1 MSFVSSGKIEPTKE
15 VKEEQEEKSDRSRSE
30 GKDTKSKENKTA
42 AKKKKKAVP
51 ELSEHELSASYGIG
65 HKLLKGMGWKG
76 VRINVI
82 CIKVFMVL
90 TALCLQ
96 GSLKEDR
103 GLAEPIQVKL
113 RPKNQGL
120 SYGEFSE
127 RTDQSLRHFQDL
139 EEENREET
147 DAMDTEEF
155 AVEQPREQHWKRS
168 APKRKTVYKTVEE
181 VMGGKA
187 QSAQQVI
194 LDMRGPQVKVL
205 SGANQISQRD
215 IITRSNFLPELRS
228 NVALLVDVK
237 EGQIHSIDQRR
248 RHEETVLKGLK
259 REEFNLKQ
267 QLELE
272 EGGTST

>member
-1 MSFVSSGKIEPTKE
+1 M
-15 VKEEQEEKSDRSRSE
+15 
-30 GKDTKSKENKTA
+30 
-42 AKKKKKAVP
+42 
-51 ELSEHELSASYGIG
+51 
-65 HKLLKGMGWKG
+65 
-76 VRINVI
+76 
-82 CIKVFMVL
+82 
-90 TALCLQ
+90 Q

-120 SYGEFSE
+120 SYGDFSE

-139 EEENREET
+139 DEEVQDET

-155 AVEQPREQHWKRS
+155 APEQPREQHWKRS

-215 IITRSNFLPELRS
+215 IITRSSFLPELRS

-248 RHEETVLKGLK
+248 RHEENVLKGLK
-259 REEFNLKQ
+259 REEVTLKQ
-267 QLELE
+267 QLEIE
-272 EGGTST
+272 EGGTYMSYAGYYSRD